1 MRVVV
6 EYGAYNG
13 RRYGRPWIGKITNWP
28 VGGKPEM
35 EWGRYIGTDAGGE
48 TEIEARA
55 GDIVRT
61 GQKDYRGNNTTAKW
75 ATVKGDGSLEYIDA
89 TEARRLW
96 DARQAAP
103 APVTVID
110 WSSIS
115 DEELLA
121 EAKRRGL
128 VK

>member
-1 MRVVV
+1 MRIAVK
-6 EYGAYNG
+6 YGAYNA

-35 EWGRYIGTDAGGE
+35 EWGRYIGTDDGGE
-48 TEIEARA
+48 AEIEAQP
-55 GDIVRT
+55 GDIIRT
-61 GQKDYRGNNTTAKW
+61 GQKDNRGNNTIAEWAVAKE
-75 ATVKGDGSLEYIDA
+75 DGNIEYIDA

-115 DEELLA
+115 DEELLD

-128 VK
+128 IK